1 MLTELPLEDEELELE
16 LEDDELDEF
25 EEELELEL
33 EDELEPVPEDELS
46 PPQAVKPSASSTTP
60 PKRNGCFFK
69 FIIMIGALYG
79 LLRLVQA
86 LRIYFGNASHM
97 LLQSGIL
104 NCRSTHFITLS
115 FIQMATHEG
124 IAPIYVT

>member
-1 MLTELPLEDEELELE
+1 MTELPLEDEELDEELE

-97 LLQSGIL
+97 LLQSGI
-104 NCRSTHFITLS
+104 
-115 FIQMATHEG
+115 
-124 IAPIYVT
+124 

>member
-1 MLTELPLEDEELELE
+1 LAELPLEDEELEDELE
-16 LEDDELDEF
+16 LDEDELDDDELDEL
-25 EEELELEL
+25 EEELVL

-86 LRIYFGNASHM
+86 LRIYCEKRFPYAAAKVG
-97 LLQSGIL
+97 
-104 NCRSTHFITLS
+104 F
-115 FIQMATHEG
+115 
-124 IAPIYVT
+124 